1 MPNVYKNRITIKP
14 TFDIN
19 GAKAVAYLEKY
30 KKSAEALVSNI
41 SAHNLCQSERP
52 WIFNLEVTEQ
62 SMCNGYT
69 LRFDTCSRTFRS
81 EFERILVQLDGL
93 SLISIDF
100 DFTLELGLHRDAG
113 HVEYRFDIISYSL
126 SVYCEDMSND
136 RQFCYG
142 VCGLNDEAV
151 KEWEEYHANEE
162 IVEVEKP
169 YTRTININSKN

>member
-1 MPNVYKNRITIKP
+1 MPNVYTNRITIKP

-19 GAKAVAYLEKY
+19 GAKALKYLDKY
-30 KKSAEALVSNI
+30 NECAKALVSEI
-41 SAHNLCQSERP
+41 ESYSYYSEKRP
-52 WIFNLEVTEQ
+52 WIFDFDVTEQ

-81 EFERILVQLDGL
+81 EFERILIQLDGL
-93 SLISIDF
+93 SLMRIDF

-113 HVEYRFDIISYSL
+113 HFEYRFDIISNSL
-126 SVYCEDMSND
+126 SVYCEDKSND

-142 VCGLNDEAV
+142 VCGLNDEAI
-151 KEWEEYHANEE
+151 KEWEEDHANEE

-169 YTRTININSKN
+169 YTRTININVKD